1 MKAIVLGFVLTIYFP
16 ICIGRHVKALHAYN
30 YVHKPRLSMRDH
42 GLLDEG
48 RPSEKPTSPVV
59 CEDDPNYA
67 DGCPEKAAV
76 QNYCRDQRTFMR
88 KYCAKSCNFC
98 TEAATARPTT
108 ATARPTTEAEK
119 PPAPIVCEDDPNY
132 TDGCPEKAA
141 VKNYC
146 RDQKSF
152 MRKYCAK
159 SCGFCTSTTSPTEE
173 PMKPGEVGCADNPQ
187 FKDQCVDIASKPG
200 FCKEQED
207 FTRKNCKSSCGW
219 CDSPATKPPIQE
231 ICGEDAPKW
240 REKCPKWAEQGEC
253 EDKRKYKFLEH
264 YCPKSCKFP
273 CKKEPTVNPNATKP
287 PSPPA
292 FCRDRDRNCAWWKS
306 FGLCENPG
314 RNSSMAVYCGVT
326 CGFCKAPTPEECY
339 DKGNNCQELK
349 RAGHCKSTRPDME
362 YEVKTNCL
370 QTCEFCVPDRGP

>member
-76 QNYCRDQRTFMR
+76 ENYCRDQRTFMR

-132 TDGCPEKAA
+132 ADGCPEKAA

-231 ICGEDAPKW
+231 
-240 REKCPKWAEQGEC
+240 
-253 EDKRKYKFLEH
+253 
-264 YCPKSCKFP
+264 
-273 CKKEPTVNPNATKP
+273 T
-287 PSPPA
+287 